1 MTYATRDELQERFGL
16 DELTQLTDRMGAGVP
31 DDNLVARALSDADA
45 EIDGY
50 LAVRYQLPVQ
60 TVPPMLAR
68 MACDIARY
76 RLWDD
81 RASDEVRSRYTDARR
96 LLELIA
102 KGTVGL
108 GLSSALPR
116 PLPSQSAATSG
127 SARLFS
133 RLGTDGY

>member
-1 MTYATRDELQERFGL
+1 MTYATRDDLQERFGL

-31 DDNLVARALSDADA
+31 DDTLVARALADADA

-50 LAVRYQLPVQ
+50 LAVRYLLPV
-60 TVPPMLAR
+60 TSVPPMLAR
-68 MACDIARY
+68 VACDIARY

-81 RASDEVRSRYTDARR
+81 RASAEVRERYTDARR

-108 GLSSALPR
+108 GLSSALPL

-127 SARLFS
+127 SVRAFTRD
-133 RLGTDGY
+133 GTDGY

>member
-1 MTYATRDELQERFGL
+1 MTYATRDELQERYGL

-31 DDNLVARALSDADA
+31 DDNLVNRALSDADA

-60 TVPPMLAR
+60 TVPPMLVR

-81 RASDEVRSRYTDARR
+81 RASAEVRERYTDARR

-108 GLSSALPR
+108 GLSSALPH

-127 SARLFS
+127 SARVFN
-133 RLGTDGY
+133 RLSTDGY